1 MGVVFNLS
9 ARVRSRNSWV
19 VFCLCVDIGKNE
31 PVVGKQFFQFFFGEV
46 VGDACQYSFFFWG
59 GKISYL
65 GNYNDRG
72 LVLVMRNNEAIIS
85 I

>member
-1 MGVVFNLS
+1 MSCVLFVCGH
-9 ARVRSRNSWV
+9 RKKTSRLWAN
-19 VFCLCVDIGKNE
+19 
-31 PVVGKQFFQFFFGEV
+31 
-46 VGDACQYSFFFWG
+46 SFFSSFSGKLLVMLVNIVFVFWG